1 MELSAQ
7 MEDYLEAI
15 FELCRDN
22 GVARVKDIAL
32 RLKVTNPSV
41 VGAVRTLKRK
51 KLVRQE
57 RYGFIRLTDQGR
69 ELARSV
75 LDRHRAL
82 AHFLESIL
90 GLDAETAAGDACR
103 IEHAVSQE
111 TVRRLRAVAA
121 FLLSEAH
128 EDLDW
133 KREFKQFYRNYRE
146 SGKP

>member
-15 FELCRDN
+15 FELCRDQ
-22 GVARVKDIAL
+22 GVARVKDIAS

-57 RYGFIRLTDQGR
+57 HYGFIRLTDEGQ
-69 ELARSV
+69 ELAQSV
-75 LDRHRAL
+75 LHRHRVL

-90 GLDAETAAGDACR
+90 GLDKPTAARDACR
-103 IEHAVSQE
+103 IEHAVSPE

-121 FLLSEAH
+121 FLQSEAH

-133 KREFKQFYRNYRE
+133 TREFKRFYRTYRE

>member
-7 MEDYLEAI
+7 MEDYLETI
-15 FELCRDN
+15 FVLCQDK
-22 GVARVKDIAL
+22 GVARVKDIAS

-41 VGAVRTLKRK
+41 VGALRTLKRK

-75 LDRHRAL
+75 LHRHSVL
-82 AHFLESIL
+82 THFLESIL
-90 GLDAETAAGDACR
+90 GLDADTAANDACR
-103 IEHAVSQE
+103 IEHAVSPE

-121 FLLSEAH
+121 FLQSEAH

-133 KREFKQFYRNYRE
+133 TREFKRFYSNYRE